1 MIQALFKLFSIVFQ
15 DVTLFNDTI
24 YNNILIGNKNA
35 SREQVLKAAEMA
47 QCMPFIEKL
56 PDGID
61 TVLGENGHTLSGGER
76 QRLSIARALLKD
88 APIVLLDESTA
99 SIDPETETKIQNAIE
114 KLTNGRTVLMIAHRL
129 RSIVNCD
136 RIIVLNQGRVVGNG
150 THKELMETCEVYKK
164 LYNLQME

>member
-1 MIQALFKLFSIVFQ
+1 
-15 DVTLFNDTI
+15 
-24 YNNILIGNKNA
+24 
-35 SREQVLKAAEMA
+35 MA

-56 PDGID
+56 PEGID

-88 APIVLLDESTA
+88 APVVLLDESTA

-136 RIIVLNQGRVVGNG
+136 RIIVLDQGKVVGNG
-150 THKELMETCEVYKK
+150 THDELMKNCEVYKK
-164 LYNLQME
+164 LYTLQMD

>member
-1 MIQALFKLFSIVFQ
+1 
-15 DVTLFNDTI
+15 
-24 YNNILIGNKNA
+24 
-35 SREQVLKAAEMA
+35 MA

-76 QRLSIARALLKD
+76 QRLSIARALLKN

-99 SIDPETETKIQNAIE
+99 SIDPETETKIQSTIE
-114 KLTNGRTVLMIAHRL
+114 KLTQGRTVLMIAHRL

-136 RIIVLNQGRVVGNG
+136 KIVVLDEGHVVGNG
-150 THKELMETCEVYKK
+150 THEELMKSCEVYKK
-164 LYNLQME
+164 LYTLQSE

>member
-1 MIQALFKLFSIVFQ
+1 M
-15 DVTLFNDTI
+15 
-24 YNNILIGNKNA
+24 
-35 SREQVLKAAEMA
+35 EVLHAAEMA

-136 RIIVLNQGRVVGNG
+136 RIIVLDEGRVVGNG
-150 THKELMETCEVYKK
+150 THEELMKSCEVYKK
-164 LYNLQME
+164 LYTLQME

>member
-1 MIQALFKLFSIVFQ
+1 M
-15 DVTLFNDTI
+15 
-24 YNNILIGNKNA
+24 
-35 SREQVLKAAEMA
+35 KAAKMA

-136 RIIVLNQGRVVGNG
+136 RIIVLDEGRVVGNG
-150 THKELMETCEVYKK
+150 THDELMKNCEVYKK
-164 LYNLQME
+164 LYTLQSE